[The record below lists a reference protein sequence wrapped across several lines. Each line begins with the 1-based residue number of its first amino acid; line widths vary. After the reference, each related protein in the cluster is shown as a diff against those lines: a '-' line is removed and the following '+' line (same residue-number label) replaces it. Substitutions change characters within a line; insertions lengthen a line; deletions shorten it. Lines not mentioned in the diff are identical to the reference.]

1 MLVSFYKTDRVS
13 LSIHDFSEKEM
24 RLLEDRF
31 DVLRSPDKMDW
42 LTIKLINQIEL
53 TFFRNIME
61 AENG

>member
-1 MLVSFYKTDRVS
+1 MLVSFDKTDRVS

>member
-61 AENG
+61 AEND

>member
-1 MLVSFYKTDRVS
+1 MLVSFDKTDRVS

-61 AENG
+61 AEND

>member
-1 MLVSFYKTDRVS
+1 MLVSFDKTDRVS

-61 AENG
+61 AKNG